1 MMSRRT
7 SYNREA
13 KKGKMM
19 EEGNCA
25 FELKR
30 RWLEIVWRLQ
40 RKRWNRE
47 TPQTGQQR
55 SRQTRNPE
63 SAERSET
70 EKQKQR
76 KQQQGKLTGSLQELT
91 SLLRVPRHWKY
102 AACRWTAWSS
112 ILSLCCSGL
121 VCGGEAQRYSMRFRP
136 CLKAT
141 MQTGT

>member
-30 RWLEIVWRLQ
+30 RWLEIVWQLK

-76 KQQQGKLTGSLQELT
+76 KQQQGSLQGAYR
-91 SLLRVPRHWKY
+91 SLPPSFGYLGIGSMRHVDGQLGHRY
-102 AACRWTAWSS
+102 CHCVALAWSV
-112 ILSLCCSGL
+112 GGKHKDT
-121 VCGGEAQRYSMRFRP
+121 VCVFDLA
-136 CLKAT
+136 
-141 MQTGT
+141 